1 MSIKKI
7 RFSERSERLGNVEW
21 VFGLFLFC
29 MLISAFFFWVTS
41 EIVLHPTSCRQWPVR
56 NGIDPCS
63 RIWLFIMPAIAGTF
77 AFKAF
82 KLIIDVLFDF
92 WRPLQNRPLSRML
105 RCFLRL
111 KRMRLDQ
118 VVMGDSIQLH
128 FVTLADNYLPY
139 RAFTLKIKEMPRFI
153 FYRGKHSD
161 ISPSC
166 IFREGALLEFSYL
179 ADSTGLDYARAKV
192 RCEYEGQV
200 YHGELELEADS
211 YELRILPKSAL
222 EKRQ

>member
-7 RFSERSERLGNVEW
+7 RFFERSERLGNVEW
-21 VFGLFLFC
+21 VFGLFLFY
-29 MLISAFFFWVTS
+29 MVAGAFLFWVAS
-41 EIVLHPTSCRQWPVR
+41 AIINDPASCRR
-56 NGIDPCS
+56 L
-63 RIWLFIMPAIAGTF
+63 RIIPGQDACGLVWLFLMCAIGG
-77 AFKAF
+77 AFVFNAF
-82 KLIIDVLFDF
+82 KLIIDLFFDF
-92 WRPLQNRPLSRML
+92 WRPLQNRPLSGTL

-118 VVMGDSIQLH
+118 VVMGDSIELH
-128 FVTLADNYLPY
+128 FVTLADNYQPY
-139 RAFTLKIKEMPRFI
+139 RALTLTIKEMHRFN
-153 FYRGKHSD
+153 FYQGDRID
-161 ISPSC
+161 ISPDC
-166 IFREGALLEFSYL
+166 IFRESALLEFSYL

-222 EKRQ
+222 GKRQ

>member
-7 RFSERSERLGNVEW
+7 RFFERSERLGNVEW
-21 VFGLFLFC
+21 VFGLFLFY
-29 MLISAFFFWVTS
+29 MVAGAFLFWVAS
-41 EIVLHPTSCRQWPVR
+41 AIINDPASCRR
-56 NGIDPCS
+56 L
-63 RIWLFIMPAIAGTF
+63 RIIPGQDACGLVWLFLMCAIGG
-77 AFKAF
+77 AFVFNAF
-82 KLIIDVLFDF
+82 KLIIDLLFDF
-92 WRPLQNRPLSRML
+92 WRPLQNRPLSRTL

-118 VVMGDSIQLH
+118 VVMGDSIELH

-153 FYRGKHSD
+153 FYRGDHSD
-161 ISPSC
+161 IHPSC
-166 IFREGALLEFSYL
+166 IFREGAILEFSYL

>member
-21 VFGLFLFC
+21 VFGLFLFYI
-29 MLISAFFFWVTS
+29 LISAFFFWVTS

-82 KLIIDVLFDF
+82 KLIIDVLVYF

-111 KRMRLDQ
+111 KRIRLDQ
-118 VVMGDSIQLH
+118 VVVGDSIELH
-128 FVTLADNYLPY
+128 FVTLADNYQPY
-139 RAFTLKIKEMPRFI
+139 RAFTLTIEEMPRFI
-153 FYRGKHSD
+153 FYRGDHSD
-161 ISPSC
+161 ISPTC
-166 IFREGALLEFSYL
+166 IFQEGAILEFSYL